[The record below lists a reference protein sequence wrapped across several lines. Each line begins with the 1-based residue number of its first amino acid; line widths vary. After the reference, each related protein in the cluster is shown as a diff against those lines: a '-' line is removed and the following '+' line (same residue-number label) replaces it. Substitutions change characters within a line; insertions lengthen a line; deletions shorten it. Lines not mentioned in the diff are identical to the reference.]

1 MATGRERELAAQVE
15 RLQAEV
21 ARLQAEVARLQE
33 ELARIGQGRRRQV
46 ERANAA
52 RSARSAATDD
62 LVFAAVLDEL
72 QERYEFDVSK
82 VDLSML
88 GYPHFRD
95 GHLHRAVAAALNAK
109 GVPAPRGGSWSTK
122 QVTRALVRR
131 AEHRSAGESA

>member
-1 MATGRERELAAQVE
+1 MATGRERELAAQLE
-15 RLQAEV
+15 LLQAEV
-21 ARLQAEVARLQE
+21 ARLRQQV
-33 ELARIGQGRRRQV
+33 ARIGHPRGRQV
-46 ERANAA
+46 ARANAA

-72 QERYEFDVSK
+72 QVRYEFDVSK
-82 VDLSML
+82 VDLWML

-95 GHLHRAVAAALNAK
+95 GHLHRAVAVALNAK

-131 AEHRSAGESA
+131 AERMSGEAG